1 MVILSSYSSDSDS
14 ADSSSSDDVSSLR
27 SNSLNLKNSLLTAT
41 ANSKHEL
48 NLETSQSESLR
59 PDTFNEYI
67 GQEKLKEALKISM
80 TAARNRNDVSTMGHV
95 MLYGPPGLGKTS
107 CAYLI
112 AKELG
117 TSIKTFSAPALD
129 RPKDIIGILM
139 SLNAGDVLFIDEI
152 HRLNKVTEELLYP
165 ALEDFEVDLNSGKDS
180 SSRVMR
186 LKINKFILVGATTKL
201 GYISAPLRDRFLHV
215 HRMQYYTHKELAE
228 IIYKSSKKLQISI
241 DEAATLEIATRSRGT
256 PRIAN
261 RLLRLVRDYADHL
274 QASLINLDIA
284 ERALDLYEID
294 KYGLDKMDKR
304 ILEVLIE
311 NYKGGPAGL
320 ETIAS
325 LIGEDKNTVEEYYEP
340 FLIQSG
346 LLLRTQRGRVVT
358 EKGLEYCK

>member
-14 ADSSSSDDVSSLR
+14 ADSSSSDETISSS
-27 SNSLNLKNSLLTAT
+27 SNSSTRNSLLAAT
-41 ANSKHEL
+41 TNSKLEL
-48 NLETSQSESLR
+48 NLETNQVESLR
-59 PDTFNEYI
+59 PDNFNEYI

-215 HRMQYYTHKELAE
+215 HRMQYYTHNELAE
-228 IIYKSSKKLQISI
+228 IIEKSSKKLQITI
-241 DEAATLEIATRSRGT
+241 DRAATLEVATRSRGT

-261 RLLRLVRDYADHL
+261 RLLRLLRDYADHL
-274 QASLINLDIA
+274 RVSVINLDIA
-284 ERALDLYEID
+284 ERALNLYEID

>member
-1 MVILSSYSSDSDS
+1 MVILSSYSQDEN
-14 ADSSSSDDVSSLR
+14 SSEPELR
-27 SNSLNLKNSLLTAT
+27 VPQTCLDPNLNQGDIAS
-41 ANSKHEL
+41 
-48 NLETSQSESLR
+48 ETSPSLEQGTARESLR
-59 PDTFNEYI
+59 PDNFDEYI
-67 GQEKLKEALKISM
+67 GQEKLKSALKISM
-80 TAARNRNDVSTMGHV
+80 DAARKRQDIASMGHV

-139 SLNAGDVLFIDEI
+139 SLNTGDVLFIDEI

-180 SSRVMR
+180 SSRIMR

-215 HRMQYYTHKELAE
+215 HRMQYYTHEELAE
-228 IIYKSSKKLQISI
+228 IISKNAKKLLVNINSSG
-241 DEAATLEIATRSRGT
+241 LMEIASRSRGT

-274 QASLINLDIA
+274 EADLINEQVA
-284 ERALDLYEID
+284 HKALDLYQID
-294 KYGLDKMDKR
+294 KYGLDKMDKK
-304 ILEVLIE
+304 ILEVLIQH
-311 NYKGGPAGL
+311 YKGGPAGL

-325 LIGEDKNTVEEYYEP
+325 LIGEDKNTVEDYYEP

-358 EKGLEYCK
+358 EKGLEYCR

>member
-14 ADSSSSDDVSSLR
+14 ADSSSSDETISSS
-27 SNSLNLKNSLLTAT
+27 SNSSTRNSLLAAT
-41 ANSKHEL
+41 TNSKLEL
-48 NLETSQSESLR
+48 NLETNQVESLR
-59 PDTFNEYI
+59 PDNFNEYI

-215 HRMQYYTHKELAE
+215 HRMQYYTHNELAE
-228 IIYKSSKKLQISI
+228 IIEKSSKKLQITI
-241 DEAATLEIATRSRGT
+241 DRAATLEVAIRSRGT

-261 RLLRLVRDYADHL
+261 RLLRLLRDYADHL
-274 QASLINLDIA
+274 RVSVINLDIA
-284 ERALDLYEID
+284 ERALNLYEID